1 MDNILEESEVE
12 DSDDDNCGDQDDAD
26 ADYIDYRINRRERG
40 QLSKQPG
47 PVMFVDQEEGEPEE
61 PDEEEGD
68 DNAESE
74 SDSADNTDDEE
85 LPDLDTSE
93 FVPAAGEPA
102 KKKARQERRTWSWKA
117 GDLDFKEIPVNEVKP
132 RGMEECKYPVEYFM
146 KIFGQRTFEM
156 LLEQTN
162 FHRVNIKD
170 SAARITMGE
179 LRKAVGIL
187 MYISVVRM
195 PNTRMFWNKSMG
207 HSAVNAVLT
216 RDRFEEIIRLL
227 HMSNNTEQPTREDPD
242 FDKLFKVR
250 KLLDYLNSNFKEHAE
265 MEKVMAVDEQMIP
278 FKGRLGLK
286 VYMANKPAKWGI
298 KIWALAGQSG
308 YVHSFN
314 VFGDNLLVT
323 EGPEGIGAS
332 GQTVL
337 NLTETLEPGTEVFF
351 DNYFASPGLL
361 LALKEKGLPAA
372 CTMRPNRIEKCPLK
386 SEKVLQKEGR
396 GAMDHMVSEEG
407 ILVARW
413 YDNKP
418 VIVGTNHYSVNP
430 PSRVKRWDRKKK
442 EYTHIPIPY
451 IIRAY
456 NKGMGGVDRCDQLLS
471 FYR

>member
-1 MDNILEESEVE
+1 LDNILEESEVE

-47 PVMFVDQEEGEPEE
+47 PVMFVDQEEEEPEE

-117 GDLDFKEIPVNEVKP
+117 GDLDYKEFPVNEVKP

-170 SAARITMGE
+170 PAARITMGE

-314 VFGDNLLVT
+314 VFGDNLLAT
-323 EGPEGIGAS
+323 EGALGIGAS

-372 CTMRPNRIEKCPLK
+372 CTLRPNRIEKCPLK
-386 SEKVLQKEGR
+386 SEKVLQKQGR

-418 VIVGTNHYSVNP
+418 VMVGSNHYSVNP
-430 PSRVKRWDRKKK
+430 TSRVKRWCRKKK
-442 EYTHIPIPY
+442 EYLHIPIPY

>member
-1 MDNILEESEVE
+1 MKENDVE
-12 DSDDDNCGDQDDAD
+12 DSDDDNCDQDDAD

-47 PVMFVDQEEGEPEE
+47 PVMFVDQEEEEPEE

-117 GDLDFKEIPVNEVKP
+117 GDLDFKEVPVNEVKP

-314 VFGDNLLVT
+314 VFGDNLLAT

-372 CTMRPNRIEKCPLK
+372 CTLRPNRIEKCPLK
-386 SEKVLQKEGR
+386 SEKVLQKQGR

-418 VIVGTNHYSVNP
+418 VMVGSNHYSVNP

>member
-1 MDNILEESEVE
+1 MDDS
-12 DSDDDNCGDQDDAD
+12 SDDGWEEEDDD
-26 ADYIDYRINRRERG
+26 IDYRARRRDRGELPAARADAAMYRG
-40 QLSKQPG
+40 QHDES
-47 PVMFVDQEEGEPEE
+47 DEEEEGEE
-61 PDEEEGD
+61 D
-68 DNAESE
+68 ESE
-74 SDSADNTDDEE
+74 DTDDEQ

-93 FVPAAGEPA
+93 FVPAVGEPA
-102 KKKARQERRTWSWKA
+102 KKKARQERKTWSWTH
-117 GDLDFKEIPVNEVKP
+117 GDLDYKEFPVNEVKP
-132 RGMEECKYPVEYFM
+132 LGMEDCKYPVDYFM
-146 KIFGQRTFEM
+146 KIFGEQTFEM
-156 LLEQTN
+156 LLEQSN
-162 FHRVNIKD
+162 IHRVSSKD
-170 SAARITMGE
+170 QAARITMGE

-207 HSAVNAVLT
+207 HTAVKTVLT

-227 HMSNNTEQPTREDPD
+227 HMANNSLQPARGDPA
-242 FDKLFKVR
+242 FDKLYKVR
-250 KLLDYLNSNFKEHAE
+250 KLLEYLNSNFQQHAE
-265 MEKVMAVDEQMIP
+265 MEKVVSVDEQMIP
-278 FKGRLGLK
+278 FKGRLGLR
-286 VYMANKPAKWGI
+286 VYMKNKPAKWGI
-298 KIWALAGQSG
+298 KVWALAGHSG

-314 VFGDNLLVT
+314 IFGNNLRVN

-351 DNYFASPGLL
+351 DNYFASPALL

-372 CTMRPNRIEKCPLK
+372 CTLRSNRIEKCPLK
-386 SEKVLQKEGR
+386 SEKVLQKQGR
-396 GAMDHMVSEEG
+396 GAIDHMVSEEG

-418 VIVGTNHYSVNP
+418 VMVGSNHYSVNP
-430 PSRVKRWDRKKK
+430 PSRVKRWCRKKK
-442 EYTHIPIPY
+442 EYLHIPIPY